1 MRQPKVHTTGEHAM
15 SMIVRIFSE
24 HASAEAA
31 RQAVLDAGLS
41 PDCVALSFQGDEAGA
56 LCGNF
61 LSGDYEPGGEI
72 AETYERKFRHVV
84 IGGKFVLTVEAAP
97 EQVGVAEAVLAAA
110 GGSAVD
116 DLSSPPR

>member
-1 MRQPKVHTTGEHAM
+1 M

-24 HASAEAA
+24 HASVEAA

-41 PDCVALSFQGDEAGA
+41 PDCIALSFQGDEAGA

-72 AETYERKFRHVV
+72 AETYERKFRNVV
-84 IGGKFVLTVEAAP
+84 IGGKFVLTVEASP

-110 GGSAVD
+110 GGSVVD
-116 DLSSPPR
+116 DLSPPPK

>member
-1 MRQPKVHTTGEHAM
+1 M

-41 PDCVALSFQGDEAGA
+41 PDCIALSFQGDEAGA

-72 AETYERKFRHVV
+72 AETYERKFRNVV
-84 IGGKFVLTVEAAP
+84 IGGKFVLTVEASP

-110 GGSAVD
+110 GRSAVD
-116 DLSSPPR
+116 DLSPPPK